1 MFGREEPSIL
11 SLEAP
16 FEEEK
21 IGKVL
26 LNVNEFTED
35 PASVATMVS
44 KPLFSICEF
53 SPDITVELTRE
64 TRRYMIPRIL

>member
-16 FEEEK
+16 FEEAAV
-21 IGKVL
+21 GKVL

-35 PASVATMVS
+35 KESLDIMVS